1 MFGLLAGSCGGWRR
15 AAGVILAWVI
25 VGLVLY
31 LTAPPLSDV
40 TTNSQAD
47 FLPSRSESQRAL
59 ELVAEKFPG
68 SQGVPAIVVF
78 HRPDGL
84 SDADLATVAEVETAL
99 QAEGAPP
106 DIESV
111 VALSTTPSPGRVAA
125 GSGPDDGDG
134 DRHDHG
140 LAGGSAVP
148 GRAGMDWRA
157 GAGPN
162 GPPWA

>member
-15 AAGVILAWVI
+15 AAVVVILAWVV

-68 SQGVPAIVVF
+68 GQGVPAIVVF

-84 SDADLATVAEVETAL
+84 SDADLATVAEVDSGVAGGGGAAGHRIGGC
-99 QAEGAPP
+99 AEHHPA
-106 DIESV
+106 
-111 VALSTTPSPGRVAA
+111 PGRVAA
-125 GSGPDDGDG
+125 GS
-134 DRHDHG
+134 
-140 LAGGSAVP
+140 
-148 GRAGMDWRA
+148 
-157 GAGPN
+157 
-162 GPPWA
+162 